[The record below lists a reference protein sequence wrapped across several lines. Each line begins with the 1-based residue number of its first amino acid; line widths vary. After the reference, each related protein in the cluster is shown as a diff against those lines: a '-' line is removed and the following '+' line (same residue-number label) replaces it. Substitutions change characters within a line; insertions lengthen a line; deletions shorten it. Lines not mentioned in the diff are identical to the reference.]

1 MIFGLI
7 TLLTALVI
15 SISAA
20 VYSILG
26 LTAIFAAAYWPIVI
40 LGGSLEFGKIVTTIW
55 LHKYWVVAELRYK
68 LYLSF
73 SVIVLMV
80 MTSMGVFGFLSK
92 AHSDQAVPTGDIAAQ
107 IELVDTKL
115 QTQKENINAARKV
128 LTQMDGAVDAVLS
141 RSNNEQGARN
151 ANALRQQQAKDR
163 TKLADDIGKAQI
175 EIAQLNEQKAV
186 IAKDLRKVEAE
197 VGPIK
202 YIAALIY
209 GDNPDANVLE
219 HSVRWVIIL
228 IVIVF
233 DPLALTLLLA
243 ATKGLGW
250 EREKKKKKLEPK
262 VDTAKYEEQL
272 KNLAYENQS
281 LVEENNNLSGAF
293 KMKNAH
299 LEIAT
304 AQISNLTAQL
314 QKKVVDTPEV
324 DYTEI
329 NKKIAEYYAATE
341 KQYEPDDGPLSD
353 DQIDQI
359 KETAKEE
366 ISKIKESTLIN
377 EETLFDYPPKELVQ
391 ELSQFNDIEP
401 YGNSLQKHA
410 MTIWKTEN
418 PGETFKEHIAQYNA
432 GTITELP
439 WHNADHV
446 EKLNLSD
453 RDLITLKLGLEADND
468 PNQGEIKGFGTDFP
482 KTAVK
487 GDMFLRV
494 DNLPS
499 VLYKFN
505 GNNWIKVNKNLSDS
519 YVYDDAY
526 INHLIEKIE
535 SGEYDPELLSDIER
549 ERILSKLNAN
559 SIG

>member
-1 MIFGLI
+1 MLFGLI

-55 LHKYWVVAELRYK
+55 LHRYWAVAEIRYK

-128 LTQMDGAVDAVLS
+128 LSQMDGAVDQVLA
-141 RSNNEQGARN
+141 RSTNEQGARN
-151 ANALRQQQAKDR
+151 ANTLRQQQAKDR

-175 EIAQLNEQKAV
+175 EIAKLNEEKST
-186 IAKDLRKVEAE
+186 ITKDLRKIEAE

-202 YIAALIY
+202 YIAAFIY

-219 HSVRWVIIL
+219 HAVRWVIIL

-243 ATKGLGW
+243 ATKGIGW
-250 EREKKKKKLEPK
+250 EREKKKKKEEPK
-262 VDTAKYEEQL
+262 VEVAKYEEL
-272 KNLAYENQS
+272 MKNLAAENQA
-281 LVEENNNLSGAF
+281 LVEENNSLSGAF
-293 KMKNAH
+293 QMKNTH

-304 AQISNLTAQL
+304 AQVSSLTAQL
-314 QKKVVDTPEV
+314 RQKATTTPEI
-324 DYTEI
+324 DHTEI
-329 NKKIAEYYAATE
+329 NKKIAEYYAASE
-341 KQYEPDDGPLSD
+341 PQYEPDDGPLTD
-353 DQIDQI
+353 DQVTQI
-359 KETAKEE
+359 KEVA
-366 ISKIKESTLIN
+366 S
-377 EETLFDYPPKELVQ
+377 KELPTGNLIAKTSLF
-391 ELSQFNDIEP
+391 EEDIEP
-401 YGNSLQKHA
+401 YGNDLQKRA
-410 MTIWKTEN
+410 MEVWKGEN
-418 PGETFKEHIAQYNA
+418 PGKTFREYMIQYNQ
-432 GTITELP
+432 GLISELP
-439 WHNADHV
+439 WHHSEHV
-446 EKLNLSD
+446 DKLNLSD
-453 RDLITLKLGLEADND
+453 RELINIKLGLEADND
-468 PNQGEIKGFGTDFP
+468 LKAGEMKGFGIAFP
-482 KTAVK
+482 NTAEK

-494 DNLPS
+494 DVLPS
-499 VLYKFN
+499 VLYKYN
-505 GNNWIKVNKNLSDS
+505 GVNWIKTNKNLSDS

-526 INHLIEKIE
+526 INHLIEKIG
-535 SGEYDPELLSDIER
+535 SGEYDPDLLSDIER
-549 ERILSKLNAN
+549 ERISIKLK
-559 SIG
+559 SQST

>member
-40 LGGSLEFGKIVTTIW
+40 LGGSLEFGKIITTLW
-55 LHKYWVVAELRYK
+55 LHKYWLVAELRYK

-73 SVIVLMV
+73 AVIVLMV

-128 LTQMDGAVDAVLS
+128 LSQMDGAVDQVLE
-141 RSNNEQGARN
+141 RSKNEQGARN
-151 ANALRQQQAKDR
+151 ANTLRQQQAKDR
-163 TKLADDIGKAQI
+163 AKLADDISKAQI
-175 EIAQLNEQKAV
+175 EIAKLNEEKAV

-197 VGPIK
+197 VGPLK
-202 YIAALIY
+202 YIAALVY
-209 GDNPDANVLE
+209 DDNPDVNALE
-219 HSVRWVIIL
+219 RAVRWVIIL

-233 DPLALTLLLA
+233 DPLAITLLLA
-243 ATKGLGW
+243 ATKGIGW
-250 EREKKKKKLEPK
+250 EREKKKKKEEPK
-262 VDTAKYEEQL
+262 IDIAKYEEQL

-281 LVEENNNLSGAF
+281 LAQENNNLVDKINIVTKES
-293 KMKNAH
+293 KEVEQDYNDKIVQLMNAESKIYE
-299 LEIAT
+299 LNEQLKQKPIAP
-304 AQISNLTAQL
+304 AYDA
-314 QKKVVDTPEV
+314 
-324 DYTEI
+324 
-329 NKKIAEYYAATE
+329 
-341 KQYEPDDGPLSD
+341 DDGPLSNE
-353 DQIDQI
+353 QVRQI
-359 KETAKEE
+359 KELASKDLPTGNLIAK
-366 ISKIKESTLIN
+366 TD
-377 EETLFDYPPKELVQ
+377 LFD
-391 ELSQFNDIEP
+391 DIEP
-401 YGNSLQKHA
+401 HGNLLQKYA
-410 MTIWKTEN
+410 MTVWKSSN
-418 PGETFKEHIAQYNA
+418 PNKTFNEYIEQFNQ
-432 GTITELP
+432 GLITELP
-439 WHNADHV
+439 WHNMDHI

-453 RDLITLKLGLEADND
+453 RELITLKLGLEADND
-468 PNQGEIKGFGTDFP
+468 PNSGELKGFGIEFP
-482 KTAVK
+482 KVAIK

-505 GNNWIKVNKNLSDS
+505 GTNWIKVNKNLSDS

-526 INHLIEKIE
+526 ISHLIAKIE
-535 SGEYDPELLSDIER
+535 SGEYDPDLLSDIER
-549 ERILSKLNAN
+549 ERILNKLNN
-559 SIG
+559 TKDLG

>member
-55 LHKYWVVAELRYK
+55 LHRYWAVAEIRYK

-128 LTQMDGAVDAVLS
+128 LSQMDGAVDQVLE
-141 RSNNEQGARN
+141 RSKNEQGARN
-151 ANALRQQQAKDR
+151 ANTLRQQQAKDR
-163 TKLADDIGKAQI
+163 AKLADDISKAQI
-175 EIAQLNEQKAV
+175 EIAKLNEEKST
-186 IAKDLRKVEAE
+186 ITKDLRKIEAE

-202 YIAALIY
+202 YIAAFIY

-219 HSVRWVIIL
+219 HAVRWVIIL

-243 ATKGLGW
+243 ATKGIGW
-250 EREKKKKKLEPK
+250 EREKKKKKEEPK
-262 VDTAKYEEQL
+262 IDTTKYEEQL

-281 LVEENNNLSGAF
+281 LAQENNNLVDKIGVVTKES
-293 KMKNAH
+293 KEVEQDYKDKIVQLMNANSKIH
-299 LEIAT
+299 ELNE
-304 AQISNLTAQL
+304 QL
-314 QKKVVDTPEV
+314 QQVAATPVDH
-324 DYTEI
+324 TEI
-329 NKKIAEYYAATE
+329 NKKIAEYYAE
-341 KQYEPDDGPLSD
+341 MEPQYEPDDGPLTD
-353 DQIDQI
+353 EQVTQI
-359 KETAKEE
+359 KEAASKDLPIGKLKAK
-366 ISKIKESTLIN
+366 
-377 EETLFDYPPKELVQ
+377 Q
-391 ELSQFNDIEP
+391 ELFGDIEP
-401 YGNSLQKHA
+401 HGNLLQKHA
-410 MTIWKTEN
+410 MAVWKAEN
-418 PGETFKEHIAQYNA
+418 PGKTFKEYIDQFNQ
-432 GTITELP
+432 GLITELP
-439 WHNADHV
+439 WHHMDHID
-446 EKLNLSD
+446 KLNLSD
-453 RDLITLKLGLEADND
+453 RELITLKLGLEADND
-468 PNQGEIKGFGTDFP
+468 PISGELKGFGIEFP
-482 KTAVK
+482 KVAIK

-535 SGEYDPELLSDIER
+535 SGEYDPDLLSDIER
-549 ERILSKLNAN
+549 ERILNKLN
-559 SIG
+559 STKDLG

>member
-1 MIFGLI
+1 MLFGLI

-55 LHKYWVVAELRYK
+55 LHRYWAVAEIRYK

-128 LTQMDGAVDAVLS
+128 LSQMDGAVDQVLA
-141 RSNNEQGARN
+141 RSTNEQGARN
-151 ANALRQQQAKDR
+151 ANTLRQQQAKDR

-175 EIAQLNEQKAV
+175 EIAKLNEEKST
-186 IAKDLRKVEAE
+186 ITKDLRKIEAE

-202 YIAALIY
+202 YIAAFIY

-219 HSVRWVIIL
+219 HAVRWVIIL

-243 ATKGLGW
+243 ATKGIGW
-250 EREKKKKKLEPK
+250 EREKKKKKEEPK
-262 VDTAKYEEQL
+262 VEVAKYEEL
-272 KNLAYENQS
+272 MKNLAAENQA
-281 LVEENNNLSGAF
+281 LVEENNSLSGAF
-293 KMKNAH
+293 QMKNTH

-304 AQISNLTAQL
+304 AQVSSLTAQL
-314 QKKVVDTPEV
+314 RQKATTTPEI
-324 DYTEI
+324 DHTEI
-329 NKKIAEYYAATE
+329 NKKIAEYYAASE
-341 KQYEPDDGPLSD
+341 PQYEPDDGPLTD
-353 DQIDQI
+353 DQVTQI
-359 KETAKEE
+359 KEVA
-366 ISKIKESTLIN
+366 S
-377 EETLFDYPPKELVQ
+377 KELPTGNLIAKTSLF
-391 ELSQFNDIEP
+391 EEDIEP
-401 YGNSLQKHA
+401 YGNDLQKRA
-410 MTIWKTEN
+410 MEVWKGEN
-418 PGETFKEHIAQYNA
+418 PGKTFREYMIQYNQ
-432 GTITELP
+432 GLISELP
-439 WHNADHV
+439 WHHSEHV
-446 EKLNLSD
+446 DKLNLSD
-453 RDLITLKLGLEADND
+453 RELINIKLGLEADND
-468 PNQGEIKGFGTDFP
+468 LKAGEMKGFGITFP
-482 KTAVK
+482 NTAEK

-494 DNLPS
+494 DVLPS
-499 VLYKFN
+499 VLYKYN
-505 GNNWIKVNKNLSDS
+505 GVNWIKTNKNLSDS

-526 INHLIEKIE
+526 INHLIEKIG
-535 SGEYDPELLSDIER
+535 SGEYDPDLLSDIER
-549 ERILSKLNAN
+549 ERISIKLK
-559 SIG
+559 SQST

>member
-40 LGGSLEFGKIVTTIW
+40 LGGSLEFGKIVTTLW
-55 LHKYWVVAELRYK
+55 LHKYWLVAELRYK

-73 SVIVLMV
+73 AVIVLMV

-128 LTQMDGAVDAVLS
+128 LSQMDGAVDQVLA
-141 RSNNEQGARN
+141 RSTNEQGARN
-151 ANALRQQQAKDR
+151 ANNLRQQQAKDR
-163 TKLADDIGKAQI
+163 TKLADDISKAQI
-175 EIAQLNEQKAV
+175 EIAKLNEEKAV

-197 VGPIK
+197 VGPLK
-202 YIAALIY
+202 YIAAFIY
-209 GDNPDANVLE
+209 GDNPNANVLE

-250 EREKKKKKLEPK
+250 EREKRKKKEEPT
-262 VDTAKYEEQL
+262 VDVTKYETQL

-281 LVEENNNLSGAF
+281 LAEENNNLVD
-293 KMKNAH
+293 KINK
-299 LEIAT
+299 
-304 AQISNLTAQL
+304 LTA
-314 QKKVVDTPEV
+314 TRPI

-329 NKKIAEYYAATE
+329 NKKIAAHYKAQEPELTIFETQDSATAKGSE
-341 KQYEPDDGPLSD
+341 VTHLPDYEADDGPLSNE
-353 DQIDQI
+353 QVRLI
-359 KETAKEE
+359 KEMA
-366 ISKIKESTLIN
+366 N
-377 EETLFDYPPKELVQ
+377 KELPVGK
-391 ELSQFNDIEP
+391 LNAKTDLFADIEP
-401 YGNSLQKHA
+401 YGNSLHKYA
-410 MTIWKTEN
+410 MVVWKAEN
-418 PGETFKEHIAQYNA
+418 PEKRFKEYIDQYNS
-432 GTITELP
+432 GLITELP
-439 WHNADHV
+439 WQHMDHV
-446 EKLNLSD
+446 DKLNLSD
-453 RDLITLKLGLEADND
+453 RDLLTLKLGLEADND
-468 PNQGEIKGFGTDFP
+468 PNSGELKGFGTDFP
-482 KTAVK
+482 KIAVK

-535 SGEYDPELLSDIER
+535 SGEYDPDLLSDIER
-549 ERILSKLNAN
+549 ERILIKLNSN
-559 SIG
+559 KNLG